1 MYSCQWFKDIFTDY
15 VRNLAQHL
23 AFNRIRVAV
32 AIKKLHPYTTNQKKN
47 ALILKNVKNMKYTH
61 CRKKKH

>member
-32 AIKKLHPYTTNQKKN
+32 AIKKLHPYTTNQKKKCVDFEECQKHE
-47 ALILKNVKNMKYTH
+47 IYTV
-61 CRKKKH
+61 